1 MENNQEPFRYQIIR
15 KINSGGM
22 ASVFLAI
29 DSKLGREVALKK
41 IHPHLLNQKETI
53 IRFNLKGFI
62 AGEFSIQYIRR

>member
-29 DSKLGREVALKK
+29 DSKLGREVARLK
-41 IHPHLLNQKETI
+41 
-53 IRFNLKGFI
+53 RFILI
-62 AGEFSIQYIRR
+62 C